1 MAKKSS
7 SPSPV
12 ADSWLGRSF
21 VFYGSY
27 HNDVVNQ
34 RIHIVFVWA
43 ILWTAF
49 TMLSYTPSF
58 DSTLMINVQGI
69 EFVPN
74 WNLVACAVYFFW
86 YLVAE
91 PGGFAGYI
99 CCALVLVGYL
109 LSTWLFSF
117 HDDTSRKLL
126 FTWALRVHI
135 LSWVAQFIGH
145 GVFEGRSPA
154 LFSNLFQ
161 AFAMAPLFVVME
173 VLFSVGYRPDFKDAC
188 QIEIDKQLKLWGR
201 PGMKKVKAT

>member
-1 MAKKSS
+1 MTKKRSES
-7 SPSPV
+7 V
-12 ADSWLGRSF
+12 WLKRSF

-43 ILWTAF
+43 ILYTAF
-49 TMLSYTPSF
+49 IMLSFTPSF
-58 DSTLMINVQGI
+58 AQVTPSELSFV
-69 EFVPN
+69 VPN
-74 WNLVACAVYFFW
+74 WNLVACTIYFFW

-91 PGGFAGYI
+91 PEGFAGYI
-99 CCALVLVGYL
+99 CCALVLIGYL
-109 LSTWLFSF
+109 LSTWLFQIC
-117 HDDTSRKLL
+117 HDDDISRNLL

-173 VLFSVGYRPDFKDAC
+173 VLFSFGYRPDMKDAC
-188 QIEIDKQLKLWGR
+188 QIEIDKQLKLWSSAAKR
-201 PGMKKVKAT
+201 VKAK